1 MVCDLYALSVIE
13 EDRAWF
19 MEHRFLSTERAKAV
33 TRGINERCRNL
44 RPYAELLVDGFGIPE
59 QLRYAEMLHPENIRR
74 RRAPGE
80 GRTSSAPSSRSS
92 VGGGCQTRRMTDLD
106 EFSGRSALITGGT
119 RGIGKGIADRLRA
132 GGARVLVAARSMPDG
147 ASADEVVVADV
158 ATADGVAALAAEA
171 LDRLGSV
178 DIAVHNVGGSGQ
190 YDGGAAAL
198 TDEDWQSALDTNLLA
213 AVRLDRAII
222 PGMVERGSGAI
233 VHITSIQRRAPLP
246 TSIPYAAAKAAL
258 TNYSKALSNELAPKG
273 IRVNAVCPGYI
284 ETESAYRMAVEIG
297 EINNITHR

>member
-1 MVCDLYALSVIE
+1 M
-13 EDRAWF
+13 
-19 MEHRFLSTERAKAV
+19 
-33 TRGINERCRNL
+33 
-44 RPYAELLVDGFGIPE
+44 
-59 QLRYAEMLHPENIRR
+59 
-74 RRAPGE
+74 
-80 GRTSSAPSSRSS
+80 
-92 VGGGCQTRRMTDLD
+92 
-106 EFSGRSALITGGT
+106 
-119 RGIGKGIADRLRA
+119 
-132 GGARVLVAARSMPDG
+132 LVAARSVPDG
-147 ASADEVVVADV
+147 LSPDDVIVADV
-158 ATADGVAALAAEA
+158 STATGVAALAAEA
-171 LDRLGSV
+171 LDRLGGV

-190 YDGGAAAL
+190 YEGGAASL

-297 EINNITHR
+297 EMNNITIDEARAADHGVDRRHSARCAGTPADVGELVAFLVSDRAAYINGAEYVIDGGSVRGV

>member
-1 MVCDLYALSVIE
+1 MVDI
-13 EDRAWF
+13 
-19 MEHRFLSTERAKAV
+19 
-33 TRGINERCRNL
+33 
-44 RPYAELLVDGFGIPE
+44 
-59 QLRYAEMLHPENIRR
+59 
-74 RRAPGE
+74 
-80 GRTSSAPSSRSS
+80 
-92 VGGGCQTRRMTDLD
+92 D

-132 GGARVLVAARSMPDG
+132 GGAKVLVAARSVPDG
-147 ASADEVVVADV
+147 ESHDVIAADV
-158 ATADGVAALAAEA
+158 STADGVAGLGAQA
-171 LDRLGSV
+171 LDRLGSI
-178 DIAVHNVGGSGQ
+178 DILVHNVGGSGQ
-190 YDGGAAAL
+190 SEGGAAAL

-222 PGMVERGSGAI
+222 PAMITRGSGAL

-297 EINNITHR
+297 QIKTISVDEARTQIMESIGGIPLGAPGRPADVGELVAFLVSDRAAYITGAEYVIDGGSVRGV

>member
-1 MVCDLYALSVIE
+1 MADI
-13 EDRAWF
+13 
-19 MEHRFLSTERAKAV
+19 
-33 TRGINERCRNL
+33 
-44 RPYAELLVDGFGIPE
+44 
-59 QLRYAEMLHPENIRR
+59 
-74 RRAPGE
+74 
-80 GRTSSAPSSRSS
+80 
-92 VGGGCQTRRMTDLD
+92 D

-132 GGARVLVAARSMPDG
+132 GGARVVVAARSVPDET
-147 ASADEVVVADV
+147 SDDEVIAADV
-158 ATADGVAALAAEA
+158 STADGVATLGAEV
-171 LDRLGSV
+171 LDRFGSV
-178 DIAVHNVGGSGQ
+178 DILVHNVGGSGQ

-198 TDEDWQSALDTNLLA
+198 TDEDWQSALNANLLA

-222 PGMVERGSGAI
+222 PGMVTRGSGAI

-284 ETESAYRMAVEIG
+284 ETESAYRMAEEIG
-297 EINNITHR
+297 QINNISIGEARTQIMESIGGIPLGAPGRPADVGELVAFLVSDRAAYITGAEYVIDGGSVRGV